1 MAMKKVLGSIILP
14 AILLL
19 SRLAAGQAAAGLD
32 EQMFQA
38 IEKGEFA
45 TVLQLLEKGAHINAQ
60 GKDGITALIAAS
72 AMGKTDVVKQFLN
85 KGASTDRS
93 RPTSVD
99 G

>member
-1 MAMKKVLGSIILP
+1 MKKVLGSIILP

-45 TVLQLLEKGAHINAQ
+45 TVLQLLEKGAHINARA
-60 GKDGITALIAAS
+60 KTAS
-72 AMGKTDVVKQFLN
+72 R
-85 KGASTDRS
+85 RS
-93 RPTSVD
+93 LPPPQWARQTL
-99 G
+99 